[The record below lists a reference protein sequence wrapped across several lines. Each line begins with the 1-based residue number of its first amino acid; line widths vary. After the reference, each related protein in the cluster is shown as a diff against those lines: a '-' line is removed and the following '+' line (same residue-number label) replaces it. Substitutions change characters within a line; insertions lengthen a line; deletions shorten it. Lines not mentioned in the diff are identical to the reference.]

1 MKLKTK
7 VILIFTT
14 LITLAF
20 GLMMTFIVGFVF
32 NSNQKMIKA
41 MSTQLFES
49 KAQEASDWISQ
60 RINELQIIALDPSV
74 QKMDDQAIQSYVEM
88 LNQDVGQRYGNQWGT
103 FAIGGLDGI
112 GYVAEGKTIDISG
125 RDYFIEA
132 MKTREPYILS
142 TPVNSKTDEALI
154 SLICY
159 PLRNERGTYGFIN
172 GAITLNRLTELVN
185 EIDFYQGE
193 SWIMDSGGQFYSQT
207 DEAASPIDLNKL
219 LNQLNENQTQAS
231 NHYQGQEYTYYYT
244 KIPGTVDWYLCTRV
258 TTAYLMKETNTLL
271 MSLVMMWLLLLVITL
286 VACITLSKTITTPI
300 ENLSKTMQ
308 KAGNDLSIQATVKG
322 NDEVA
327 VLAQS
332 FNQMIQKTQLLM
344 NQSVQSEKEK
354 RKSELRILQ
363 AQINPHFLYNTLD
376 SLHWMAYDHED
387 KEMLKTINALSNF
400 YRISLSKGDEFIPVA
415 RELEHVRYYLQIQS
429 VRFEGQFDVTMEID
443 PSITSF
449 IMLKILLQP
458 IVENAIQHGIKPA
471 DHPCF
476 CKIVAKQEND
486 HLIFIIED
494 NGVGMDTAQLQTIQN
509 ALEKTQIAQG
519 FGLFNVHQ
527 RIKLTYGSPYGLRLE
542 SHLNQGTK
550 VIVTLPI
557 IQENSHV
564 ENTNL

>member
-7 VILIFTT
+7 VILLFTT

-32 NSNQKMIKA
+32 NSNQNMMKA

-74 QKMDDQAIQSYVEM
+74 QKMDEQAIQSYVEL

-125 RDYFIEA
+125 RDYFIDA
-132 MKTREPYILS
+132 MNTQEPYILS
-142 TPVNSKTDEALI
+142 SPVNSKTDDALI

-159 PLRNERGTYGFIN
+159 PLRNEHGTYGFIN

-185 EIDFYQGE
+185 EIEFYQGQ
-193 SWIMDSGGQFYSQT
+193 SWIMDSNGQFYSQME
-207 DEAASPIDLNKL
+207 DSSIMDINKL
-219 LNQLNENQTQAS
+219 LNQLSENKTPS
-231 NHYQGQEYTYYYT
+231 TNHYQGQEYTLYYT
-244 KIPGTVDWYLCTRV
+244 KIPGTEDWYLCTRV
-258 TTAYLMKETNTLL
+258 ATSLLMKETNTLL
-271 MSLVMMWLLLLVITL
+271 MSLVMMWLLLLAITL
-286 VACITLSKTITTPI
+286 IACIKLSKTITTPI

-322 NDEVA
+322 KDEVA

-332 FNQMIQKTQLLM
+332 FNQMIQRTQTLM

-400 YRISLSKGDEFIPVA
+400 YRISLSKGDEFIPVS

-443 PSITSF
+443 PVVTSY

-458 IVENAIQHGIKPA
+458 IVENAIQHGIKPS
-471 DHPCF
+471 DHACY
-476 CKIVAKQEND
+476 CKIVAKQENE

-494 NGVGMDTAQLQTIQN
+494 NGVGMDTAQLQAIQY
-509 ALEKTQIAQG
+509 ALEKTQMAQS

-542 SHLNQGTK
+542 SQLNQGTK

-557 IQENSHV
+557 IQENCHV